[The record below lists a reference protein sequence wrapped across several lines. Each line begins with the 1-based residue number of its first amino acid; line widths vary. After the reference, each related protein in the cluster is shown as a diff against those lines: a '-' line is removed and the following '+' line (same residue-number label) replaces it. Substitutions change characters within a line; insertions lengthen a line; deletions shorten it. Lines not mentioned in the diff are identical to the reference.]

1 MAEDGEIVPEAAE
14 SLETEPVD
22 PAIMAGRLSRIKPSA
37 VLALLKD
44 PDYALAVNPVFLGFR
59 PDAKGYANPLVRR
72 RLALV
77 ATKDSKLAEKLE
89 QLAESDSLSVPTPP
103 KPAVEKSDVVENAKT
118 NSAQLLRA
126 EREESRRERTEAR
139 QVIAQAQAEQAVAQK
154 AQQAAENER
163 DEATRLA
170 KKQTERIARLERQVA
185 RLQQAE
191 TRLLKALSEDK
202 VSPPPSARARTAGAA
217 PQDSG
222 QLPSPWLIAV
232 RHLLDKSKF
241 DQALALAEDV
251 LKSDT
256 DNADALE
263 IAALA
268 AEGRKEP
275 RTSVSYA
282 QRLLVVQIARQEMP
296 TAAET
301 LWRLLRLRPAP
312 EDSEADARR
321 FLSALTPSDNPAVDA
336 ARLLLTRL
344 RGASPTTHQWLTNW
358 ITTHTSHAPVLMP
371 PPGALNSDDP
381 LPLRLAQGQTV
392 TARQSVEAVER
403 GTPLV
408 DAVRE
413 ALTTLTATDP
423 ETSQRVWNA
432 LEQAASDNPARLI
445 PLRRTPRGPV
455 VVDGSNVAWF
465 DQESLVHGKPRLKHL
480 RAMRR
485 ALWTRGFFPVI
496 LYADANLPYFIDE
509 AASLRTMRDRRELT
523 LVDAGTVADE
533 VLLRMAKHYGAPLVT
548 NDKMEDWDPDG
559 EVTKVRYTIS
569 LGGEAH
575 LLTDI

>member
-1 MAEDGEIVPEAAE
+1 MAEDGEIA
-14 SLETEPVD
+14 LEVPVD
-22 PAIMAGRLSRIKPSA
+22 PAIMAGRLSRIKPNA

-44 PDYALAVNPVFLGFR
+44 PDYSLAVHPVFLGFR

-72 RLALV
+72 RLAI
-77 ATKDSKLAEKLE
+77 AAAKDPKLAEKLE
-89 QLAESDSLSVPTPP
+89 QLAESDAISVLPTPT
-103 KPAVEKSDVVENAKT
+103 PAIEKGDVVENTKT
-118 NSAQLLRA
+118 NPAQLLRV

-139 QVIAQAQAEQAVAQK
+139 RAIAQAQVEREAAQR
-154 AQQAAENER
+154 AQQSAETER
-163 DEATRLA
+163 DESARLA
-170 KKQTERIARLERQVA
+170 KKQTERIARLERQVT

-202 VSPPPSARARTAGAA
+202 VSPPPSARARSAGIVPAE
-217 PQDSG
+217 SG
-222 QLPSPWLIAV
+222 QSLSPWLTAV

-241 DQALALAEDV
+241 DHALALAEDV
-251 LKSDT
+251 LKSDA

-268 AEGRKEP
+268 AEGKKEP
-275 RTSVSYA
+275 RTAVPYA
-282 QRLLVVQIARQEMP
+282 QRLLTVQITRQELP
-296 TAAET
+296 EAAET
-301 LWRLLRLRPAP
+301 LLRLLRLRPVP
-312 EDSEADARR
+312 EGSEADARR
-321 FLSALTPSDNPAVDA
+321 FLFALSPSDNPAVEA
-336 ARLLLTRL
+336 TRLLLTRL
-344 RGASPTTHQWLTNW
+344 RGASPPAHLWLTNW
-358 ITTHTSHAPVLMP
+358 ITTQTSLAPVLMP
-371 PPGALNSDDP
+371 PPGALNTDDP
-381 LPLRLAQGQTV
+381 LPLRLALGQTV
-392 TARQSVEAVER
+392 TARQAIEAVER

-413 ALTTLTATDP
+413 ALTALTASDP
-423 ETSQRVWNA
+423 ETAQRVWNA
-432 LEQAASDNPARLI
+432 LEQAASDDPAQLV
-445 PLRRTPRGPV
+445 PLRRTPRGPI

-496 LYADANLPYFIDE
+496 LYADANLPYFVDE
-509 AASLRTMRDRRELT
+509 AVTLRTMRDRRELT

-575 LLTDI
+575 LLTEI